1 MYNEMIVYHSLLKS
15 VRMALF
21 PAIQNC
27 SSLDF
32 IVQRTPCCLD
42 LIVQRAA
49 LLPELH

>member
-1 MYNEMIVYHSLLKS
+1 MYNEMIVYHSLLNS
-15 VRMALF
+15 VRMDLF

-27 SSLDF
+27 S
-32 IVQRTPCCLD
+32 ILD